1 MAKEKK
7 KKDGGQRTAIML
19 SQGAKTNQ
27 NKQKKQVAFYYVI
40 GRSQTR

>member
-7 KKDGGQRTAIML
+7 KKDGGQRTAIIL
-19 SQGAKTNQ
+19 SQGAKN
-27 NKQKKQVAFYYVI
+27 KKQIAFDYVF